1 MADDGFGIGL
11 TAETIT
17 NVEEMAV
24 FVPPPKALPPKWPT
38 EISLP
43 SGQVRRMGFP
53 TQIWHFGYLDRAQ
66 RDQLRDFC
74 PGKSA
79 EVYITTEI
87 FDDVTS
93 TPTFADYRAVMVWG
107 EEDPDSSVIKD
118 FSLTFVL
125 KEQLELPS

>member
-1 MADDGFGIGL
+1 MAEDGFWIGL
-11 TAETIT
+11 TQAGLT
-17 NVEEMAV
+17 NVEELAV
-24 FVPPPKALPPKWPT
+24 YVPQPKALPPKWPT
-38 EISLP
+38 EIPLP

-53 TQIWHFGYLDRAQ
+53 QQIWHFGYLDRAQ

-93 TPTFADYRAVMVWG
+93 TPTFADFRAVMVWG